1 MPGEAERLTLPVR
14 GMHCAAC
21 VAKVERALTSVAG
34 VDTAT
39 VNLATEKATITFDAS
54 RTDVPALQAAV
65 AHAGYELVEP
75 RPAAADAPD
84 REQAARAEEQRRTR
98 VKFIVGAVL
107 SVPLV
112 VGSMVEIFPWTPAW
126 LRDPWLL
133 WALATPVQFW
143 VGSQF
148 QVGFLRD
155 LRHRTASMST
165 LVSIGTNAAYAFSV
179 AVTLWPH

>member
-54 RTDVPALQAAV
+54 RTDVPALQDAV

-75 RPAAADAPD
+75 QPAAADAPD

-126 LRDPWLL
+126 LRSWSRVWPS
-133 WALATPVQFW
+133 PV
-143 VGSQF
+143 
-148 QVGFLRD
+148 
-155 LRHRTASMST
+155 M
-165 LVSIGTNAAYAFSV
+165 
-179 AVTLWPH
+179 P